1 MCVHHPTG
9 ISGRVSVQDDA
20 GRDDCTAFGY
30 CIDGD
35 YVEEECTPGQYFEP
49 SIGIYNCE
57 ILNSCRIITINYLL
71 SWMPTIGG
79 CTM

>member
-9 ISGRVSVQDDA
+9 ISGRVSVLDDA

-49 SIGIYNCE
+49 SIGN
-57 ILNSCRIITINYLL
+57 L
-71 SWMPTIGG
+71 
-79 CTM
+79 